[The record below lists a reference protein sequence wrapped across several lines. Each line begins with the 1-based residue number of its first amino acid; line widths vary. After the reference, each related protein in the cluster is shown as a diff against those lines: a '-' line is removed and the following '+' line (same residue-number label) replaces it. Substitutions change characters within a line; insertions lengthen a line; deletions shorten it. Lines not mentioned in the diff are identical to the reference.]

1 MGDCNVGV
9 VPDFGSDYAML
20 STNRY
25 HSNIVSANT
34 GSSAETSGTGGNV
47 IEMNSSAGDQH
58 NHYSHVQSNGVGSA
72 VSGSGSVNNSSV
84 NSSQLFH
91 SHQNMG
97 HFTPSAAY
105 ISGNGYGF

>member
-1 MGDCNVGV
+1 M
-9 VPDFGSDYAML
+9 PD
-20 STNRY
+20 
-25 HSNIVSANT
+25 SNIVSANT